1 MKRPP
6 RTVLVVEDLDD
17 DFDTVAEAAEAA
29 GARLVRARTLGE
41 ARALVRSSALVLL
54 DVNLPDG
61 PADAFVRAHRA
72 AGAVTP
78 VVVFSTS
85 VAPRDVRAMLA
96 AGANAYHVK
105 SLRQADALA
114 TLAVLFAYWLT
125 AARLPA

>member
-17 DFDTVAEAAEAA
+17 DFDTVAEAAGAA
-29 GARLVRARTLGE
+29 GARLVRARTLVE
-41 ARALVRSSALVLL
+41 ARAAVPSAALVLL

-61 PADAFVRAHRA
+61 SAAAFVRELRA
-72 AGAVTP
+72 AGALTP
-78 VVVFSTS
+78 VVVLSTS

-96 AGANAYHVK
+96 AGANAYHAK
-105 SLRQADALA
+105 ALRHADALA
-114 TLAVLFAYWLT
+114 LLAVIFSYWLT